1 MKNLE
6 LLLAVAGG
14 AVVGA
19 AIGVLF
25 APKKGEDIRNDIK
38 EFIKSKCPATKESSP
53 SPVTPSIAM
62 NIPRTIVCVMSP
74 LSTSLP
80 DTRRETMSP
89 AA

>member
-38 EFIKSKCPATKESSP
+38 EFIKSKCPATKESKLN
-53 SPVTPSIAM
+53 A
-62 NIPRTIVCVMSP
+62 
-74 LSTSLP
+74 LP
-80 DTRRETMSP
+80 DKIAEEIKE
-89 AA
+89 A